1 MDEIRD
7 QQQRAAFVRD
17 LSPVELEAKLFSG
30 LADPK
35 RLALLRLLVGG
46 PRSAGELARSAQLS
60 PSSASNH
67 LRCLLECGLV
77 AVESD
82 GPFNRYRLADVGVG
96 GLLLGAEQLL
106 SRVGAEIEACLNY
119 GPPSRRALRAAGAR
133 PSPDARR
140 RRLAPSEPQH
150 GAGPRGRRGAAARH
164 EMAP

>member
-1 MDEIRD
+1 MDEMIGNVGRG
-7 QQQRAAFVRD
+7 RGEAGEPPR
-17 LSPVELEAKLFSG
+17 VELEAKLFSG

-35 RLALLRLLVGG
+35 RLALLRLLVDG
-46 PRSAGELARSAQLS
+46 PRTAGELARSAQLS
-60 PSSASNH
+60 PSGASNH

-119 GPPSRRALRAAGAR
+119 GPPSRRALRAAGVQPPTATR
-133 PSPDARR
+133 P
-140 RRLAPSEPQH
+140 RLAPPQH
-150 GAGPRGRRGAAARH
+150 GVRSRGHRGAAARQ
-164 EMAP
+164 EVRR

>member
-1 MDEIRD
+1 MDETIGNVSRGGAVT
-7 QQQRAAFVRD
+7 AASR
-17 LSPVELEAKLFSG
+17 VELEAKLFSG

-46 PRSAGELARSAQLS
+46 PRTAGELARAAQLS

-96 GLLLGAEQLL
+96 GLLLGAQQLIG
-106 SRVGAEIEACLNY
+106 RVGSEIEACLHY
-119 GPPSRRALRAAGAR
+119 GPPSRRALRSATAPPAA
-133 PSPDARR
+133 SARR
-140 RRLAPSEPQH
+140 APRATRRATVP
-150 GAGPRGRRGAAARH
+150 GRPRPRNSPISDMPR
-164 EMAP
+164 

>member
-1 MDEIRD
+1 MNETIDNVRH
-7 QQQRAAFVRD
+7 RTGYAAEPSRI
-17 LSPVELEAKLFSG
+17 ELQAKLFSG

-46 PRSAGELARSAQLS
+46 PRTAGELARSQQLS

-96 GLLLGAEQLL
+96 GLLLGAEQLVG
-106 SRVGAEIEACLNY
+106 RVGAEIEACLNY
-119 GPPSRRALRAAGAR
+119 GPPSRRALRAAGAHSATSAPRAHRGAPRRATVPRR
-133 PSPDARR
+133 PRR
-140 RRLAPSEPQH
+140 RSSPVPEV
-150 GAGPRGRRGAAARH
+150 PR
-164 EMAP
+164 

>member
-1 MDEIRD
+1 MDETIGKVRRGGSD
-7 QQQRAAFVRD
+7 AAEPSR
-17 LSPVELEAKLFSG
+17 VELEAKLFSG

-46 PRSAGELARSAQLS
+46 PQTAGELARAAQLS

-96 GLLLGAEQLL
+96 GLLLGAEQL
-106 SRVGAEIEACLNY
+106 VGRIGSEIEACLNY
-119 GPPSRRALRAAGAR
+119 GPPSRRALRSAAQPGTPR
-133 PSPDARR
+133 ARR
-140 RRLAPSEPQH
+140 ATRRATVTRR
-150 GAGPRGRRGAAARH
+150 PRGRSVPVPEVRR
-164 EMAP
+164 

>member
-1 MDEIRD
+1 MDETIGK
-7 QQQRAAFVRD
+7 VRRGGGYAVEP
-17 LSPVELEAKLFSG
+17 SPVELEAKLFSG

-46 PRSAGELARSAQLS
+46 PRTAGELARAAQVS

-96 GLLLGAEQLL
+96 GLLLGAEQLVG
-106 SRVGAEIEACLNY
+106 RVGSEIEACLNY
-119 GPPSRRALRAAGAR
+119 GPPSRRALRSAAAQPGTPR
-133 PSPDARR
+133 ARR
-140 RRLAPSEPQH
+140 VTRRATVTRR
-150 GAGPRGRRGAAARH
+150 PRRRSSSVPEVPR
-164 EMAP
+164 

>member
-1 MDEIRD
+1 MDETIGKVRRGGGD
-7 QQQRAAFVRD
+7 AAEPSR
-17 LSPVELEAKLFSG
+17 VELEAKLFSG

-46 PRSAGELARSAQLS
+46 PRTAGELAHAAQVS

-96 GLLLGAEQLL
+96 GLLLGAEQLVG
-106 SRVGAEIEACLNY
+106 RIGAEIEACLNY
-119 GPPSRRALRAAGAR
+119 GPPSRRALRAGADIGTAHAGLA
-133 PSPDARR
+133 ARR
-140 RRLAPSEPQH
+140 Q
-150 GAGPRGRRGAAARH
+150 PRVGRRRVERAGSSSRR
-164 EMAP
+164 